1 MSTKKFRFLLFFIT
15 IVLSSFNST
24 SQVKTI
30 VDGTWIAESF
40 YLFNF
45 SDDFSYTQQIYPN
58 TLINSPSGD
67 IKSVYFRYNS
77 NSVSFTPTFK
87 IFMKMVSKTSMSGN
101 TDWEDITTMTK
112 VFDGSYTFNADSW
125 FEIPLQTNFRYDNT
139 KHLMIS
145 IVAQIPPSKQNTYST
160 EKFYYDRNQQSNASL
175 SIGNVINPNL
185 GPYYSAGINKSFL
198 PSLKL
203 DILSCTPPTN
213 PATATGLTLSNATK
227 SSLTINWNNGNG
239 THVLVTAMNKNTTP
253 VTPSSTISYT
263 ANTVFGD
270 PLKITGPSNFVV
282 YSGAN
287 TNSITVSGL
296 QSITE
301 YKFYVYP
308 YNQSPTDCY
317 LTTTPYTFTA
327 TTLDVCNSPLSQA
340 SYINFPSRTKTDVTV
355 NWTNGSGDRV
365 LVVARKVGDGN
376 VTPVFG
382 TTYTANATFGSG
394 QTTGPG
400 NFVVYNGTGTTVNV
414 TGLTESTSY
423 TFDIYTYY
431 AADNCYKREIIAGS
445 NEKTVTTKSDFY
457 NIKDLTGT
465 SITTCEGKVVD
476 GGGVLG
482 SYTSGAKQS
491 LTINPESST
500 DGSCLTFTQWD
511 LAASSEV
518 TFFDGATK
526 IYTAKSTWNQTK
538 TDAPLFKGPGL
549 VCASPGNPLKIE
561 FDPNG
566 TGAGFTAEISC
577 YTPPKP
583 CEITVSSVRNNIC
596 KGESVELIA
605 DGFVGAS
612 LLNNDFNTN
621 ALGTDWS
628 TLINP
633 RFDNK
638 CNAGMDATYFWTSTD
653 PKPRDLTSKGLDVS
667 QGGSIAFDLR
677 LAAQSGENEL
687 PGRSEFCEGPEK
699 IEEGV
704 FLEYSLDGTSWKQI
718 HYFFPSKSV
727 NGLYQPFDETTTWQR
742 YYFEIPKAAQT
753 KNTKFRW
760 IQYEI
765 DDDVNDV
772 WGLDRINIT
781 AVSPFK
787 IIWKDITNGLT
798 IGTSGLNDAPYKVNV
813 SPTATTIYEAQIID
827 AVTGKLL
834 CSKQITINVGDF
846 TVTPTP
852 ETVCGASDGKIT
864 FSTGAAGTEYSINNG
879 LSYLPSNVFTGLK
892 GGTYDVVY
900 KSATCTA
907 SKKVTISSA
916 SGGPN
921 VVDITD
927 IAKCVDQ
934 PSGAITFT
942 STPVDAAVTYKWSI
956 DNTNIGL
963 TQTARTGNI
972 PSFPLTNLGTTPLV
986 ANFEVVPEKNG
997 CVGTP
1002 QTFTI
1007 TVKPKDDANFIVT
1020 DYCFGSKGSITITG
1034 VAGGTFSSNLTGP
1047 TANALNTEMS
1057 GGSANSYSITYTT
1070 PSTGCSNTSSQTLK
1084 INAPVEAKFDYADFC
1099 ETDPTIS
1106 GGGATNILKTGG
1118 TFTFSTSTSLTN
1130 GESINPS
1137 DGSITKGKGGISY
1150 DITYTPPAGSCYS
1163 VSLKTIK
1170 VRALEQIALVMPDIC
1185 IDAPGKVTTA
1195 TPVGGSFN
1203 FVNPPA
1209 DPATTTI
1216 NSSTGVITGAVAT
1229 DLEYEVSYKSLGTLT
1244 ECANTKFV
1252 TVKPI
1257 KPAKITIEPTDDTQC
1272 EGKKVKFK
1280 VQATDVL
1287 SYTWQE
1293 KSTVSGANFTPINYS
1308 PGSYEKG
1315 VGNKEDTLV
1324 IINNSAKKDFEYRV
1338 IVGEKAT
1345 NSVCPDTSKIVKI
1358 LYKTKETKPTIQ
1370 CDNTLITSSTIA
1382 YKWDISSTSTATS
1395 FDINYEYRDPNT
1407 LNIVTLSTP
1416 FNQPVAIKTYSLLS
1430 LPKNVNV
1437 KIIVTPKGPD
1447 CYELDSLTCKTLNCQ
1462 QPIIN
1467 TFTSDVKVC
1476 EDETT
1481 AKFEVEATPKVS
1493 TNTLTYAWESKSG
1506 GATIYTP
1513 IVNNS
1518 TYNVVTNISNT
1529 KSTLTITRSGTSF
1542 KSLKDVSYNVII
1554 TENGCPIDTSALLKV
1569 DTLNIG
1575 GTLGIDTLICKGSNS
1590 GLLTLK
1596 NNAGDVIKWQ
1606 SSISPF
1612 SIFTDISP
1620 LVTSKTY
1627 TSGSLSVPT
1636 KFRAVVKSGLCPE
1649 AISSV
1654 KLIDTISSIG
1664 GRIAN
1669 DTAICYNQPAGPLKL
1684 KNYVGN
1690 VLKWQDSTVS
1700 KPIWTDITNTSNIL
1714 TSGKLKETTY
1724 FRAVVQKNTCPEK
1737 HSSILK
1743 ATINAL
1749 PTVNPTYTAPCE
1761 GKDLKLE
1768 GNLIS
1773 GATTY
1778 TWKGP
1783 GFSTPSN
1790 DQNPIITNANP
1801 STHDGKYK
1809 LIIKDGNKCI
1819 DSLELDVAIN
1829 PTPTIL
1835 NPLVI
1840 CEKSILKLDANHNAA
1855 STNAWSVDNSNS
1867 SLDLTKNE
1875 VLGVKKGT
1883 SKITFTD
1890 DKGCKKIETLTIES
1904 LPIVNFVSDVSI
1916 CIIDSFHT
1924 VDKTIPNNCSLLWDF
1939 GDGTISSHPGHKYSQ
1954 GGRYSIGLKAKTLAG
1969 CMDSIRKTDYLEVIG
1984 LPDIKFTF
1992 KPDSIDIFEPTI
2004 EFTNNSDA
2012 KHYKWVFGDGKPN
2025 SLEKNPMHVYPDKAD
2040 EHYDIT
2046 LTGYNTAK
2054 GCQTSLTKTIIA
2066 KEPIIYY
2073 IPNTFTPNNDEVN
2086 NTFKPI
2092 FFSGLDIFNY
2102 NLTVF
2107 NRWGETVFVSN
2118 NVEYGWDGT
2127 FGNKMVE
2134 SGTYIWRL
2142 EFKEKNKYKKYN
2154 RTGHVN
2160 ILR

>member
-1 MSTKKFRFLLFFIT
+1 MSTKKKRFLLFIIT
-15 IVLSSFNST
+15 IVLTSFNSI

-30 VDGTWIAESF
+30 VDGTSTAEN
-40 YLFNF
+40 YLLFDF
-45 SDDFSYTQQIYPN
+45 QDDYSYTQQIYPN
-58 TLINSPSGD
+58 TLINLPSGD
-67 IKSVYFRYNS
+67 IKSVYFKYCNS
-77 NSVSFTPTFK
+77 ISFTPTFK
-87 IFMKMVSKTSMSGN
+87 IFMKMVSKTSMSRN

-112 VFDGSYTFNADSW
+112 VFDGSFTFNADSW

-145 IVAQIPPSKQNTYST
+145 IVAQIPTTNQGTYGT
-160 EKFYYDRNQQSNASL
+160 GKFYYDRNQQPNASL
-175 SIGNVINPNL
+175 SIANDINPNL
-185 GPYYSAGINKSFL
+185 GAYSTGGYNKTFL

-355 NWTNGSGDRV
+355 NWTNGSGDHV
-365 LVVARKVGDGN
+365 LVVARKVGDPN
-376 VTPVFG
+376 PFVTPTFG
-382 TTYTANATFGSG
+382 TTYIASATFGSG
-394 QTTGPG
+394 ETTGPG

-431 AADNCYKREIIAGS
+431 TADKCYKREILAGS

-457 NIKDLTGT
+457 KVDISGP

-476 GGGVLG
+476 GGGVSG
-482 SYTSGAKQS
+482 NYTSGAKQT
-491 LTINPESST
+491 LTINPENST

-511 LAASSEV
+511 LDDASEI
-518 TFFDGATK
+518 TFFDGPTK
-526 IYTAKSTWNQTK
+526 IYKAKNSWNQTK

-566 TGAGFTAEISC
+566 SGAGFTAEISC

-583 CEITVSSVRNNIC
+583 CEINVSSIRDNIC

-621 ALGTDWS
+621 ILGTDWS

-638 CNAGMDATYFWTSTD
+638 CNPGLDATYFWTSTD

-667 QGGSIAFDLR
+667 QGGSVAFDLR
-677 LAAQSGENEL
+677 LAAQSGEGEL
-687 PGRSEFCEGPEK
+687 GRSQFCEGPEK

-704 FLEYSLDGTSWKQI
+704 YIEYSTDGTTWVPM
-718 HYFFPSKSV
+718 HYFFPAKAT
-727 NGLYQPFDETTTWQR
+727 NGGYSAFNETTSWQR
-742 YYFEIPKAAQT
+742 YYFEIPKGAQT

-765 DDDVNDV
+765 DDDINDV

-787 IIWKDITNGLT
+787 IIWKDKTNGIT
-798 IGTSGLNDAPYKVNV
+798 IGTSGLNEAPYKVNV

-827 AVTGKLL
+827 AVTGQLL
-834 CSKQITINVGDF
+834 CSKPLTINVGDF

-852 ETVCGASDGKIT
+852 ESVCGASDGKIT
-864 FSTGAAGTEYSINNG
+864 FSTGGTGTEYSINNG

-972 PSFPLTNLGTTPLV
+972 LSFPLTNSGTTPIV

-997 CVGTP
+997 CVGKP
-1002 QTFTI
+1002 ETFTI

-1020 DYCFGSKGSITITG
+1020 DYCAGSKGAITITG
-1034 VAGGTFSSNLTGP
+1034 VAGGTFTSNISGP
-1047 TANALNTEMS
+1047 TVNLLNTEINN
-1057 GGSANSYSITYTT
+1057 GPAGDYIIEYTT
-1070 PSTGCSNTSSQTLK
+1070 PNCTNKSTQALK
-1084 INAPVEAKFDYADFC
+1084 INAPVAATFDYADFC
-1099 ETDPTIS
+1099 ETDPTIA

-1118 TFTFSTSTSLTN
+1118 TFSTTSSLTN
-1130 GESINPS
+1130 GETINSS
-1137 DGSITKGKGGISY
+1137 DGSITKGKGGTSY
-1150 DITYTPPAGSCYS
+1150 NITYTPPAGSCYI
-1163 VSLKTIK
+1163 VTQKTIK
-1170 VRALEQIALVMPDIC
+1170 VKALEQIALIMPDIC
-1185 IDAPGKVTTA
+1185 IGSAGKVTTA
-1195 TPVGGSFN
+1195 TPLGGSFN

-1209 DPATTTI
+1209 NPATTTI

-1229 DLEYEVSYKSLGTLT
+1229 DLEYEVSYKSLGTPT

-1252 TVKPI
+1252 KVKPI
-1257 KPAKITIEPTDDTQC
+1257 TVPTINIQPQTDTQC
-1272 EGKKVKFK
+1272 EGKKVKFSVK
-1280 VQATDVL
+1280 ATNGL
-1287 SYTWQE
+1287 SYTWEE
-1293 KSTVSGANFTPINYS
+1293 KSTASGAVFLPITYLA
-1308 PGSYEKG
+1308 GSYEKG
-1315 VGNKEDTLV
+1315 VGNKDDTLV
-1324 IINNSAKKDFEYRV
+1324 IIDNTTKKDYEYRV
-1338 IVGEKAT
+1338 IVGEAAT
-1345 NSVCPDTSKIVKI
+1345 NSVCPITSTSGKI
-1358 LYKTKETKPTIQ
+1358 LFKLKEAAPVIT
-1370 CDNTLITSSTIA
+1370 CDNALTTTSTIA
-1382 YKWDISSTSTATS
+1382 YDWSTFNGSSTATS
-1395 FDINYEYRDPNT
+1395 FDILYEYTDPNT
-1407 LNIVTLSTP
+1407 SSVVTLSP
-1416 FNQPVAIKTYSLLS
+1416 AVNQAIATKKYTLSSLSTLPII
-1430 LPKNVNV
+1430 PKNFDV
-1437 KIIVTPKGPD
+1437 KITVTPKGPD
-1447 CYELDSLTCKTLNCQ
+1447 CYEIGTKTCTTKNCQ

-1467 TFTSDVKVC
+1467 SFTSKVEIC
-1476 EDETT
+1476 ENVTST
-1481 AKFEVEATPKVS
+1481 KFEVNATANLAS
-1493 TNTLTYAWESKSG
+1493 NALTYAWHYKTANG
-1506 GATIYTP
+1506 TTYNP
-1513 IVNNS
+1513 IVSSAVYDMSIPNKLIITPSGS
-1518 TYNVVTNISNT
+1518 T
-1529 KSTLTITRSGTSF
+1529 TLKT
-1542 KSLKDVSYNVII
+1542 LKDVSYKVVI
-1554 TENGCPIDTSALLKV
+1554 TENGCIKDTSALLKV

-1612 SIFTDISP
+1612 TIFTDISP

-1636 KFRAVVKSGLCPE
+1636 KFRVVVKSGLCPE
-1649 AISSV
+1649 VNSLEKKV
-1654 KLIDTISSIG
+1654 DTISSIG
-1664 GRIAN
+1664 GVLAN
-1669 DTAICYNQPAGPLKL
+1669 DTAICFNQPAGPLKL
-1684 KNYVGN
+1684 KNNIGN
-1690 VLKWQDSTVS
+1690 ILKWQYSNVS
-1700 KPIWTDITNTSNIL
+1700 NPSWSDITNTSNTF
-1714 TSGKLKETTY
+1714 TSGKLQETTK
-1724 FRAVVQKNTCPEK
+1724 FRAVVQKNTCPQTF
-1737 HSSILK
+1737 SSMI
-1743 ATINAL
+1743 TV
-1749 PTVNPTYTAPCE
+1749 TVNPLPIVNPKYTAPCE

-1773 GATTY
+1773 GATY

-1783 GFSTPSN
+1783 SFTVPN
-1790 DQNPIITNANP
+1790 TDQNPSISNAKP
-1801 STHDGKYK
+1801 STHDGKYT

-1819 DSLELDVAIN
+1819 DSLDLIVAVN
-1829 PTPTIL
+1829 PTPNIL
-1835 NPLVI
+1835 NTPLVV
-1840 CEKSILKLDANHNAA
+1840 CEKSTLKIQANHSAA
-1855 STNAWSVDNSNS
+1855 TTNAWSVDNSNS
-1867 SLDLTKNE
+1867 TLDLTKNE

-1890 DKGCKKIETLTIES
+1890 DKGCKTIETLNIES
-1904 LPIVNFVSDVSI
+1904 LPIVNFASDISI
-1916 CIIDSFHT
+1916 CIIDSLHT
-1924 VDKTIPNNCSLLWDF
+1924 IDKTIPNNCSLSWNF
-1939 GDGTISSHPGHKYSQ
+1939 GDGTISSYPGHKYSQ
-1954 GGRYSIGLKAKTLAG
+1954 GGVYSIGLTAKTLAG
-1969 CMDSIRKTDYLEVIG
+1969 CVDSIRKIDYLEVIG
-1984 LPDIKFTF
+1984 LPDVKFTF

-2012 KHYKWVFGDGKPN
+2012 KHYKWVFGDSKPI
-2025 SLEKNPMHVYPDKAD
+2025 SLEKNPIHIYPDKAD
-2040 EHYDIT
+2040 EHYDVT

-2054 GCQTSLTKTIIA
+2054 GCQTSFTKTIIA

-2107 NRWGETVFVSN
+2107 NRWGEIVFVSN

-2127 FGNKMVE
+2127 YGNKMVE

-2142 EFKEKNKYKKYN
+2142 EFKEKNKYKKYS

-2160 ILR
+2160 ILK

>member
-1 MSTKKFRFLLFFIT
+1 MFLLKHKNFCSIIFILLFT
-15 IVLSSFNST
+15 IINVK
-24 SQVKTI
+24 SQVTTFPYTEDFDPNGC
-30 VDGTWIAESF
+30 DGTT
-40 YLFNF
+40 
-45 SDDFSYTQQIYPN
+45 SY
-58 TLINSPSGD
+58 SPSSTTTFSHGFNNGVGASKGAKATGHNTD
-67 IKSVYFRYNS
+67 TSYLWISFQGTAGKQYQITFDEKTCSNLVIAVTEAATFFSGQFTAIKAEIFKQQNT
-77 NSVSFTPTFK
+77 NHTSFTTL
-87 IFMKMVSKTSMSGN
+87 
-101 TDWEDITTMTK
+101 TT
-112 VFDGSYTFNADSW
+112 
-125 FEIPLQTNFRYDNT
+125 
-139 KHLMIS
+139 
-145 IVAQIPPSKQNTYST
+145 QNWVCTT
-160 EKFYYDRNQQSNASL
+160 TGFYYFVFKANATS
-175 SIGNVINPNL
+175 SKI
-185 GPYYSAGINKSFL
+185 
-198 PSLKL
+198 L
-203 DILSCTPPTN
+203 DNIKITETIACTAPTT

-227 SSLTINWNNGNG
+227 NSLTVNWNSGNG
-239 THVLVTAMNKNTTP
+239 TNVLVTAMDNATAKVAP
-253 VTPSSTISYT
+253 ASSTIYT
-263 ANTVFGD
+263 ANPVFGD
-270 PLKITGPSNFVV
+270 NTKTTGAGNYVV
-282 YSGAN
+282 YNG
-287 TNSITVSGL
+287 TNATSLTVTGL
-296 QSITE
+296 IESTT
-301 YKFYVYP
+301 YTFYVYP
-308 YNQSPTDCY
+308 YNISPGTCY

-327 TTLDVCNSPLSQA
+327 KTLDECNTPLSQA
-340 SYINFPSRTKTDVTV
+340 SYINFPSKTKTDVTV
-355 NWTNGSGDRV
+355 NWTNGSGDHV
-365 LVVARKVGDGN
+365 LVVARKVGDIIKL
-376 VTPVFG
+376 PIFG
-382 TTYTANATFGSG
+382 TIYTANATFGSG
-394 QTTGPG
+394 QATGSG
-400 NFVVYNGTGTTVNV
+400 NFVVYNGTGTSVNV

-431 AADNCYKREIIAGS
+431 AADNCYKKEILAGS

-457 NIKDLTGT
+457 NIKDLDGT
-465 SITTCEGKVVD
+465 SITTCDGKVVD
-476 GGGVLG
+476 GGGVSG
-482 SYTSGAKQS
+482 NYTSGAKQT

-526 IYTAKSTWNQTK
+526 IYTALSTWDQTNN
-538 TDAPLFKGPGL
+538 DAPKFKGPGL

-566 TGAGFTAEISC
+566 SGAGFTAEISC

-583 CEITVSSVRNNIC
+583 CEINVSSIRDNIC

-612 LLNNDFNTN
+612 LLNNNFNSN
-621 ALGTDWS
+621 ILGTDWS

-638 CNAGMDATYFWTSTD
+638 CNPGMDATYFWTSTD

-667 QGGSIAFDLR
+667 QGGSVAFDLR
-677 LAAQSGENEL
+677 LAAQSGEGEL
-687 PGRSEFCEGPEK
+687 GRSQFCEGPEK

-704 FLEYSLDGTSWKQI
+704 YIEYSIDGTTWVPM
-718 HYFFPSKSV
+718 HYFFPAKAT
-727 NGLYQPFDETTTWQR
+727 NGGYSAFNETTSWQR
-742 YYFEIPKAAQT
+742 YYFEIPKGAQT

-765 DDDVNDV
+765 DDDINDV

-787 IIWKDITNGLT
+787 IIWKDKTNGIT
-798 IGTSGLNDAPYKVNV
+798 IGTSGLNEAPYKVNV
-813 SPTATTIYEAQIID
+813 SPTATTTYEAQIID
-827 AVTGKLL
+827 AVTGQLL
-834 CSKQITINVGDF
+834 CSKPLTINVGDF

-852 ETVCGASDGKIT
+852 ESVCGASDGKIT
-864 FSTGAAGTEYSINNG
+864 FSSGATGTEYSINNG

-972 PSFPLTNLGTTPLV
+972 LSFPLTNLGTTPIV

-997 CVGTP
+997 CVGKP
-1002 QTFTI
+1002 ETFTI

-1020 DYCFGSKGSITITG
+1020 DYCAGSKGAITITG
-1034 VAGGTFSSNLTGP
+1034 VAGGTFTSNITGP
-1047 TANALNTEMS
+1047 AANTSNTEMS
-1057 GGSANSYSITYTT
+1057 GGAANSYVITYTT
-1070 PSTGCSNTSSQTLK
+1070 PLTGCSNQSTQTLK
-1084 INAPVEAKFDYADFC
+1084 INAPVAATFDYADFC

-1118 TFTFSTSTSLTN
+1118 TFSTTTSLTN
-1130 GESINPS
+1130 SETINSS
-1137 DGSITKGKGGISY
+1137 DGSITKGKGGTSY
-1150 DITYTPPAGSCYS
+1150 NITYTPPSGSCYS
-1163 VSLKTIK
+1163 VTQKTIK
-1170 VRALEQIALVMPDIC
+1170 VKALEQIALIMPDIC
-1185 IDAPGKVTTA
+1185 IGSLGKVTTA

-1209 DPATTTI
+1209 NPATTTI
-1216 NSSTGVITGAVAT
+1216 NNSTGVITGAVAT
-1229 DLEYEVSYKSLGTLT
+1229 DLEYEVSYKSLGTPT

-1252 TVKPI
+1252 KVKPI
-1257 KPAKITIEPTDDTQC
+1257 TVPTINIQPQTDTQC
-1272 EGKKVKFK
+1272 EGKKVKFSVK
-1280 VQATDVL
+1280 ATNGL
-1287 SYTWQE
+1287 SYAWEE
-1293 KSTVSGANFTPINYS
+1293 KSTASGAVFSPITYLA
-1308 PGSYEKG
+1308 GSYEKG
-1315 VGNKEDTLV
+1315 VGNKDDTLV
-1324 IINNSAKKDFEYRV
+1324 IIDNTTKKDYEYRV
-1338 IVGEKAT
+1338 IVGEAAT
-1345 NSVCPDTSKIVKI
+1345 NSVCPITSTSGKI
-1358 LYKTKETKPTIQ
+1358 LFKLKEAAPLLT
-1370 CDNTLITSSTIA
+1370 CDNALTTTSTIV
-1382 YKWDISSTSTATS
+1382 YDWSTFNGSSTATS
-1395 FDINYEYRDPNT
+1395 FDILYEYTDPNT
-1407 LNIVTLSTP
+1407 SSVVTLSP
-1416 FNQPVAIKTYSLLS
+1416 AVNQAIATKKYTLSSLSTLPII
-1430 LPKNVNV
+1430 PKNFDV
-1437 KIIVTPKGPD
+1437 KITVTPKGPD
-1447 CYELDSLTCKTLNCQ
+1447 CYEIGTKTCTTKNCQ

-1467 TFTSDVKVC
+1467 SFTSKVEIC
-1476 EDETT
+1476 ENVTST
-1481 AKFEVEATPKVS
+1481 KFEVNATANLAS
-1493 TNTLTYAWESKSG
+1493 NALTYAWHYKTANG
-1506 GATIYTP
+1506 TTYNP
-1513 IVNNS
+1513 IVSSAVYDMSIPNKL
-1518 TYNVVTNISNT
+1518 I
-1529 KSTLTITRSGTSF
+1529 ITPSVATRLKT
-1542 KSLKDVSYNVII
+1542 LKDVSYKVVI
-1554 TENGCPIDTSALLKV
+1554 TENGCIKDTSALLKV

-1612 SIFTDISP
+1612 TIFTDISP

-1636 KFRAVVKSGLCPE
+1636 RFRVVVKSGLCPE
-1649 AISSV
+1649 VNSLE
-1654 KLIDTISSIG
+1654 KKIDTISSIG
-1664 GRIAN
+1664 GVLEN
-1669 DTAICYNQPAGPLKL
+1669 DTAICFNQPAGPLKL
-1684 KNYVGN
+1684 KNNIGN
-1690 VLKWQDSTVS
+1690 VLKWQYSNVS
-1700 KPIWTDITNTSNIL
+1700 NPSWSDITNTSNTF
-1714 TSGKLKETTY
+1714 TSGKLKETSY
-1724 FRAVVQKNTCPEK
+1724 FRAVVQKNTCPET
-1737 HSSILK
+1737 HSTLLK
-1743 ATINAL
+1743 AT
-1749 PTVNPTYTAPCE
+1749 VNPLPIVNPKYTAPCE
-1761 GKDLKLE
+1761 GNDLKLE

-1773 GATTY
+1773 GATY

-1783 GFSTPSN
+1783 GFSIPSN
-1790 DQNPIITNANP
+1790 DQNPIITNSNP
-1801 STHDGKYK
+1801 STHDGKYT

-1819 DSLELDVAIN
+1819 DSLDLIVAVN
-1829 PTPTIL
+1829 PTPSIL
-1835 NPLVI
+1835 NTPLVV
-1840 CEKSILKLDANHNAA
+1840 CEKSILKLQANHSSAT
-1855 STNAWSVDNSNS
+1855 TNAWSVDNANS
-1867 SLDLTKNE
+1867 TLDLTKNE

-1890 DKGCKKIETLTIES
+1890 DKGCKKIESLTIES
-1904 LPIVNFVSDVSI
+1904 LPIVNFASDVSI

-1924 VDKTIPNNCSLLWDF
+1924 VDKTTPNNCSLSWNF

-1954 GGRYSIGLKAKTLAG
+1954 GGIYSIGLTAKTLAG
-1969 CMDSIRKTDYLEVIG
+1969 CVDSIRKIDYLEVIG
-1984 LPDIKFTF
+1984 LPDVKFTF

-2025 SLEKNPMHVYPDKAD
+2025 SLEKNPMHIYPDKAD

-2107 NRWGETVFVSN
+2107 NRWGEIVFVSN

-2142 EFKEKNKYKKYN
+2142 EFKEKNKYKKYS

-2160 ILR
+2160 ILK